1 MSSCNIWLIRHGI
14 TEHNRN
20 GRIQGQLDVPLS
32 DQGRRQ
38 VHELAK
44 RLRPGMIQAIYS
56 SDLSRAKETAEIIAR
71 AIKLEIEE
79 FRPDLREICFGRWQ
93 GHTMAEVAE
102 LYPKEFAIWKAD
114 RTYAAPHG
122 GESFAQMT
130 ARGWQAVQEIAA
142 SHPGQNVAV
151 VTHGG
156 LIKGLLCMAQGIKL
170 TERSQLVVDN
180 ASITPIKL

>member
-1 MSSCNIWLIRHGI
+1 LSSCNIWLIRHGI

-71 AIKLEIEE
+71 AIKLKVEE
-79 FRPDLREICFGRWQ
+79 YRPDLREICFGRWQ
-93 GHTMAEVAE
+93 GHSRAEVAE
-102 LYPKEFAIWKAD
+102 LYPEELAKWQAD
-114 RTYAAPHG
+114 HTYSAPHG

-142 SHPGQNVAV
+142 SHPGQTVAV
-151 VTHGG
+151 VAHGA
-156 LIKGLLCMAQGIKL
+156 LIKGVLCTARGIKL
-170 TERSQLVVDN
+170 SERSQLVVEN